1 MSKSMMQDQE
11 FQFFIEREK
20 QTTNAIR
27 QMISF
32 TRDYQDIGLY
42 RPQWQNLDTIV
53 HLLAKT
59 LDFHGVVLII
69 NLRYLE
75 IFADPLLEKVV
86 YTLIENALR
95 HGRSLTSIKFSY
107 KITDAGCIILCDD
120 NGIGIKTA
128 EKEKIF
134 EQGFG
139 KHTGFGLFLAR
150 EILGITGFTI
160 KETGI
165 FGKGARFEIFVPEGA
180 FQVNTKPALTD
191 GGSTGT

>member
-1 MSKSMMQDQE
+1 
-11 FQFFIEREK
+11 
-20 QTTNAIR
+20 
-27 QMISF
+27 
-32 TRDYQDIGLY
+32 
-42 RPQWQNLDTIV
+42 
-53 HLLAKT
+53 
-59 LDFHGVVLII
+59 
-69 NLRYLE
+69 
-75 IFADPLLEKVV
+75 
-86 YTLIENALR
+86 
-95 HGRSLTSIKFSY
+95 LTSIKFSY
-107 KITDAGCIILCDD
+107 KITDAGCTILCDD
-120 NGIGIKTA
+120 NGVGVKTT

-191 GGSTGT
+191 GEIPGT